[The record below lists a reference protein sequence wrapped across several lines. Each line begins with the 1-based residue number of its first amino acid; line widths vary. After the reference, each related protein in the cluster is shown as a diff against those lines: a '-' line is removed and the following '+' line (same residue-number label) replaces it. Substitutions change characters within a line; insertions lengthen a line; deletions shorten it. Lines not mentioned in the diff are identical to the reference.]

1 MQKRILT
8 LILSIALLL
17 TFVPAVYGEQP
28 ATPTDLPPLEED
40 LSWDCPSCGATGNT
54 GNFCTDCGAAR
65 PWDCPNCGAT
75 GNTGNFC
82 PNCGSTRP
90 NGEEPA
96 EPIVVQVGDTI
107 TFGTWE
113 QDNDQ
118 RNGAEPIEWIV
129 LEIRGDRA
137 LVISRFG
144 LVNAKYMNSANG
156 QVWANSALR
165 ATLNY
170 DFYNAAFTDAEKA
183 AIAVTHLVES
193 EDDWD
198 PELRAYNRSG
208 MADTDDRIFVLSYA
222 ETVRYFPTDESR
234 KCYCTE
240 YIRVHGNRS
249 DRLYAEGRTCWYWL
263 RSPAYAN
270 NASAVDWDGSIA
282 SGYMHH
288 ARGVARPC
296 CWVSLSALG
305 LRAPEAETE
314 VAAEGTEAQTAET
327 PAAAPDAPA
336 ARVGDLVTFGH
347 YEQDNDADNGPEPI
361 EWRVLEVDEESGR
374 AMLVSRWCL
383 DRQPY
388 HTGSS
393 RTTWA
398 ECTLRT
404 WLNDTFLNAAFT
416 PEEQEAVLLTQ
427 VDNSGRQND
436 PNFPFDTENTE
447 DRVYLLSYAE
457 VMRYMDSEP
466 ARFSAAT
473 DYAVSHGAF
482 VADDRF
488 MTEGRHATW
497 WFLRSPGRSR
507 SNVMVVPSTGSVYDT
522 PFVNS
527 TMSSVAVRPV
537 IWVRLD
543 ALQTNTDP

>member
-1 MQKRILT
+1 MSNRILSLT
-8 LILSIALLL
+8 LMIALLL
-17 TFVPAVYGEQP
+17 GFYQAMAEESA
-28 ATPTDLPPLEED
+28 ATPTDLAEEEI
-40 LSWDCPSCGATGNT
+40 LTWDCANCGATGNT
-54 GNFCTDCGAAR
+54 GNFCTNCGAAA
-65 PWDCPNCGAT
+65 PWDCSNCGAT
-75 GNTGNFC
+75 GNTRNFC
-82 PNCGSTRP
+82 PNCGAARP
-90 NGEEPA
+90 NAEEA
-96 EPIVVQVGDTI
+96 TEPTVVQIGDTI

-113 QDNDQ
+113 QDNNT
-118 RNGAEPIEWIV
+118 RNGNEPIEWIV
-129 LEIRGDRA
+129 LDLQGDRA

-198 PELRAYNRSG
+198 PELQAYNRSG

-305 LRAPEAETE
+305 LRAPESDPGDETPDVTE
-314 VAAEGTEAQTAET
+314 DAAEETASSYT
-327 PAAAPDAPA
+327 F
-336 ARVGDLVTFGH
+336 GDLVTFGH
-347 YEQDNDADNGPEPI
+347 YEQDNDLSNGAEPI
-361 EWRVLEVDEESGR
+361 EWRVLEVDEENER
-374 AMLVSRWCL
+374 VMLIARYCL
-383 DRQPY
+383 DQQPF
-388 HTGSS
+388 HTAS
-393 RTTWA
+393 RTTWE
-398 ECTLRT
+398 ECSLRA
-404 WLNDTFLNAAFT
+404 WLNNDFLNAAFT
-416 PEEQEAVLLTQ
+416 PEEQEAIALTE
-427 VDNSGRQND
+427 VDNSGSQND
-436 PNFPFDTENTE
+436 PNFPITTNDTE
-447 DRVYLLSYAE
+447 DKVFLLSYAE
-457 VMRYMDSEP
+457 VTHYMDSEP
-466 ARFSAAT
+466 ARLCAPT
-473 DYAVSHGAF
+473 DYAVFNGVYTS
-482 VADDRF
+482 DDRF
-488 MTEGRHATW
+488 IVEDRHAARW
-497 WFLRSPGRSR
+497 YLRSPGEGRN
-507 SNVMVVPSTGSVYDT
+507 NVMLIQTTGRTYCT
-522 PFVNS
+522 RIIYANQYG
-527 TMSSVAVRPV
+527 VAVRPV
-537 IWVRLD
+537 IWVSLD
-543 ALQTNTDP
+543 ALEN